1 MITKTQAEPIFSAEL
16 RPHSSLSR
24 RGRQVLVLMVAVLTA
39 VPGLLFFSMG
49 AWPVVGF
56 MGLDV
61 LAIWWALRVSTRYGR
76 QREQVTLW
84 RDVLEVRQ
92 IARGGA
98 VSKYSFTPQT
108 VRLLVGRDA
117 EDHTTSLKLR
127 SPRQEVEIGAFM
139 HMSDKASFAR
149 EFGRALRK
157 ARR

>member
-24 RGRQVLVLMVAVLTA
+24 RGQRVLVVMVAVLTA
-39 VPGLLFFSMG
+39 VPALLFFSMG

-61 LAIWWALRVSTRYGR
+61 LLVWWALRVSSGHGR

-92 IARGGA
+92 TAQSGA
-98 VSKYSFTPQT
+98 VTRHKFSPQT
-108 VRLLVGRDA
+108 VRLLVGRSTQRKDA
-117 EDHTTSLKLR
+117 R
-127 SPRQEVEIGAFM
+127 SPRRKGTLQGTSEGREAANPTEVP
-139 HMSDKASFAR
+139 
-149 EFGRALRK
+149 
-157 ARR
+157 